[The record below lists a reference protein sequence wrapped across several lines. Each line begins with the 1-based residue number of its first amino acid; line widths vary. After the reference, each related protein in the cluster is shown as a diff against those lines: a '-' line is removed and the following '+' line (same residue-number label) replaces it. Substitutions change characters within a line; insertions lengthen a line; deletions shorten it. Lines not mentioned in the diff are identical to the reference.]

1 MESVETIKS
10 GACAHFSWALKGEEI
25 LIYFCKSSSPLLFLG
40 WEGGFSAGWRSEQT
54 HRVGKGPENGVR
66 HLPPAKSG
74 ENRGRPWVAASRW
87 PVRTWNK
94 EFQSSGLAQ
103 RISCI
108 PHLDVTSEKVSL
120 PLLPRSAY
128 RKQRGSALDY
138 FEFHKQGDL
147 TAPCYYFCD
156 FRNSFDLAF
165 SCVCFFFF
173 FSIWRNIGDRS
184 NR

>member
-10 GACAHFSWALKGEEI
+10 GACTHFSWALKGEEI

-66 HLPPAKSG
+66 HFPPAKSG
-74 ENRGRPWVAASRW
+74 ENTEWGTLGGRVVATRW

-94 EFQSSGLAQ
+94 EFQSLCLAQ

-128 RKQRGSALDY
+128 REQRGSALDY
-138 FEFHKQGDL
+138 FEFHNQSDI

-165 SCVCFFFF
+165 SCFFFF
-173 FSIWRNIGDRS
+173 FFFPFEEI
-184 NR
+184 

>member
-74 ENRGRPWVAASRW
+74 ENRGGALGGSKQVTRQNMKQGVPKFWPCPENILYPTSRCYFW
-87 PVRTWNK
+87 EGEPSFTPQICLQKARR
-94 EFQSSGLAQ
+94 FS
-103 RISCI
+103 
-108 PHLDVTSEKVSL
+108 
-120 PLLPRSAY
+120 
-128 RKQRGSALDY
+128 LDY
-138 FEFHKQGDL
+138 FEFHKQSDL

-165 SCVCFFFF
+165 SCVVFFFF